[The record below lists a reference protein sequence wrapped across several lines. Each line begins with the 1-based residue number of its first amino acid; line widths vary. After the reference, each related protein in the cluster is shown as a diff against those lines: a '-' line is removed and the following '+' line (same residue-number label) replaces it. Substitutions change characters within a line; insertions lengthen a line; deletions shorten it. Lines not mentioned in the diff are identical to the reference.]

1 MLAMYTVYLQ
11 HFSYSC
17 LTTSGGESTRFAPRL
32 LAFSIPILACIQSS
46 VRVLSYSF
54 SKHCRAVG
62 ALLLLVFNLLFFD
75 ANAITQT
82 CAQSPHPCTMFT
94 QTCALSTHP
103 CTMFTQTCALSTHPC
118 TMFTQPCALSPHPC
132 VMFTQTCA
140 LSPQPCAMI
149 TQTRA
154 LSPHPCVML
163 TQTCALSP
171 QPCAMF
177 AQPCV
182 MSSQTKMMCWFFSI
196 NKTRFTSMQMHTFVG
211 CLLSQRYKLPR
222 PFV

>member
-1 MLAMYTVYLQ
+1 MYTVYLQ
-11 HFSYSC
+11 HFSYCC
-17 LTTSGGESTRFAPRL
+17 LTTLGGESTSFAPRL

-103 CTMFTQTCALSTHPC
+103 CTMFTQTCALS
-118 TMFTQPCALSPHPC
+118 
-132 VMFTQTCA
+132 
-140 LSPQPCAMI
+140 PQPCAMI
-149 TQTRA
+149 
-154 LSPHPCVML
+154 